1 MPKKVNKKTGK
12 SKQKTT
18 DDQVWVIRKEDFQKA
33 LDLLE
38 RAIEEPFDPTKASG
52 QRFVENETPA
62 QQTQK
67 II

>member
-38 RAIEEPFDPTKASG
+38 RAIEEPMIPRKRAARGSLKTKRLRG
-52 QRFVENETPA
+52 KR
-62 QQTQK
+62 K
-67 II
+67 K